1 MRWLHINHN
10 GPMWPRVG
18 LFIHT
23 RKASEAV
30 YAPGVDLVLAF
41 TRPGRVE
48 WRETYSGLDRVV
60 AARRRYWVRFSVTRR
75 GFSMARGV
83 TPADEKP

>member
-10 GPMWPRVG
+10 GPMWPLTG
-18 LFIHT
+18 LFFHNGKT
-23 RKASEAV
+23 Q
-30 YAPGVDLVLAF
+30 YARGVDLVFAF

-83 TPADEKP
+83 TPADEKR